1 MGDPVNDSTAPGQLV
16 PGSGPVPPAMGDPVN
31 DSTAPGQLVR
41 GSGPVPPA
49 MGEPVN
55 ESTIRR
61 APKSLLHD
69 HLDGG
74 LRPDTI
80 LEIADEIGHQLPAA
94 DGRGLSEWFVAG
106 ARARDINRYLAT
118 FEHTVAVMQ
127 RPGDLHRVARE
138 AVLDLADDG
147 VVYAETRF
155 APENH
160 QQGGMSLDE
169 VMESVLAGL
178 DRGISDVESS
188 GRAIDVNL
196 IVCAMRQTDRSTEIA
211 ELVTRWRDLDPRVV
225 GFDLA
230 GPETGFPPT
239 DHLAATDLVRRNLVH
254 LTIHASE
261 PPGTELISQALFCGA
276 ERIGHG
282 IRLLDDIGTGP
293 EGEPRLGPLARYVLD
308 RQIPLEMAP
317 SCHVQIGAVDSLEDH
332 PLVQWHRMGF
342 VVTVN
347 TDNRL
352 MSEVT
357 VSSETA
363 ALARIHG
370 LGWREL
376 GELAVAGV
384 RASFAPL
391 ERRRE
396 IVDDLMVPAYS
407 ALAGGDTDLGR

>member
-1 MGDPVNDSTAPGQLV
+1 MS
-16 PGSGPVPPAMGDPVN
+16 
-31 DSTAPGQLVR
+31 
-41 GSGPVPPA
+41 
-49 MGEPVN
+49 EPVN
-55 ESTIRR
+55 EATIRS

-74 LRPDTI
+74 LRPATI
-80 LEIADEIGHQLPAA
+80 LEIADEIGHELPASGEA
-94 DGRGLSEWFVAG
+94 ALAAWFVAG

-118 FEHTVAVMQ
+118 FEHTIAVMQ
-127 RPGDLHRVARE
+127 RPQDCHRVARE
-138 AVLDLADDG
+138 AVIDLAADG
-147 VVYAETRF
+147 VIYAETRF

-169 VMESVLAGL
+169 VMEAVLAGL
-178 DRGISDVESS
+178 ES
-188 GRAIDVNL
+188 GRSESAAAGRPIDVNL
-196 IVCAMRQTDRSTEIA
+196 IVCAMRQADRSTEIA
-211 ELVTRWRDLDPRVV
+211 ELVSRWRARDPRVV

-239 DHLAATDLVRRNLVH
+239 DHLAATDLVRRDLVH

-261 PPGTELISQALFCGA
+261 PPGRELISQALFCGA

-282 IRLLDDIGTGP
+282 IRLLDDIATDP
-293 EGEPRLGPLARYVLD
+293 EGRVRLGPLARYILD
-308 RQIPLEMAP
+308 RRIPLEMAP
-317 SCHVQIGAVDSLEDH
+317 SCHVQIGAVDSLEEH
-332 PLVQWHRMGF
+332 PLVDWHRMGF

-352 MSEVT
+352 MSEVSVT
-357 VSSETA
+357 SETA
-363 ALARIHG
+363 AMARIHD

-384 RASFAPL
+384 ESSFAPY

-396 IVDDLMVPAYS
+396 LVDEIMWPAYRS
-407 ALAGGDTDLGR
+407 LAEGNGDRGE

>member
-1 MGDPVNDSTAPGQLV
+1 MGRTPEVNQWT
-16 PGSGPVPPAMGDPVN
+16 N
-31 DSTAPGQLVR
+31 R
-41 GSGPVPPA
+41 GLTVA
-49 MGEPVN
+49 EPVN
-55 ESTIRR
+55 ESTIRS

-74 LRPDTI
+74 LRPSTI
-80 LEIADEIGHQLPAA
+80 LEIADEIGHELPAG
-94 DGRGLSEWFVAG
+94 DEESLSGWFVAG

-118 FEHTVAVMQ
+118 FEHTIAVMQ
-127 RPGDLHRVARE
+127 RPRDCHRVARE

-169 VMESVLAGL
+169 VMEAVLAGL
-178 DRGISDVESS
+178 DG
-188 GRAIDVNL
+188 GRAEAESAGRSIDVNL
-196 IVCAMRQTDRSTEIA
+196 IVCAMRQANRSDEIA
-211 ELVTRWRDLDPRVV
+211 ELVSRWRERDDRVV

-261 PPGTELISQALFCGA
+261 PPGLELIAQALFCGA

-293 EGEPRLGPLARYVLD
+293 EGETRLGPLARYILD
-308 RQIPLEMAP
+308 RRIPLEMAP
-317 SCHVQIGAVDSLEDH
+317 SCHVQIGAVDSLEEH
-332 PLVQWHRMGF
+332 PLIDWHRMGF
-342 VVTVN
+342 VVTIN

-352 MSEVT
+352 MSEVSVT
-357 VSSETA
+357 SETT

-370 LGWREL
+370 LGWQEL

-384 RASFAPL
+384 ESSFAPY
-391 ERRRE
+391 ERRRQLVSE
-396 IVDDLMVPAYS
+396 VMRPAYG
-407 ALAGGDTDLGR
+407 ALAGMDVDLGE